1 MLNGKEGR
9 LLRRN
14 NDKDTNMKINILL
27 CDDDKD
33 FLQRI
38 SDTVVSQ
45 PVPPGASICITK
57 SSNPAEITD
66 RQLSQYH
73 IMFLDIDMD
82 ERSGMDIARRVR
94 ELHLDTVIVFVTNY
108 PEFSMEGYEVRAFR
122 YLLKQE
128 LEQKLPNYFRD
139 ALAELPRDDKV
150 LRFSANAESFN
161 IPYKDILYLES
172 NQRVIYLYT
181 VKPMQVPDRFY
192 GKMEDLAAEL
202 EGDGFLRI
210 QKSYLV
216 NMAYIKKFNY
226 DRVDAFSARKME
238 RFRHWIIVTS
248 LAFLEATFLN
258 IASNV
263 LPAYSKILIALVLYY
278 FVHRILYISN
288 RFFGLYI
295 SIIIYA
301 TMCCIDNLWHTL
313 ALLLSETLNGV
324 FLGNA
329 LCQSMLVHGVIIA
342 VCFLQAK
349 ARNGKLSQATN
360 FRWYTIPAVLSLAS
374 VLLIFFFGSCFQ
386 QGQIS
391 IQPLCVCAT
400 FITVMQIA
408 ALLLISWME
417 QNANFRE
424 EAISLQ
430 AKSKAQQESIEALSA
445 AYAQQ
450 RKLTHDFRAHLSTLD
465 GMLMQQNRDI
475 NKIQTYI
482 HSLQSKQNERI
493 LLVNTHHAALDALLN
508 QKALVAKNR
517 KIDIQFSVNDLSPI
531 KIDMVD
537 LTVVISNTLDNAIE
551 ACEKLPETDRQIYVQ
566 ALLEEDELFYAIRN
580 KSLPVN
586 MIANQLPASTKEN
599 PSFHG
604 YGLQNV
610 HTTLEK
616 YHTLYAMDYEN
627 GWFEFATELPNTLI
641 S

>member
-14 NDKDTNMKINILL
+14 NDKDTGMKINILL

-38 SDTVVSQ
+38 SDAVAGQ

-94 ELHLDTVIVFVTNY
+94 ELHLDTVIIFVTNY

-226 DRVDAFSARKME
+226 DRV
-238 RFRHWIIVTS
+238 
-248 LAFLEATFLN
+248 
-258 IASNV
+258 V
-263 LPAYSKILIALVLYY
+263 LFDGKELSVSQKRYSQMKVQY
-278 FVHRILYISN
+278 
-288 RFFGLYI
+288 
-295 SIIIYA
+295 
-301 TMCCIDNLWHTL
+301 
-313 ALLLSETLNGV
+313 LSW
-324 FLGNA
+324 
-329 LCQSMLVHGVIIA
+329 
-342 VCFLQAK
+342 K
-349 ARNGKLSQATN
+349 
-360 FRWYTIPAVLSLAS
+360 
-374 VLLIFFFGSCFQ
+374 
-386 QGQIS
+386 
-391 IQPLCVCAT
+391 
-400 FITVMQIA
+400 
-408 ALLLISWME
+408 
-417 QNANFRE
+417 
-424 EAISLQ
+424 
-430 AKSKAQQESIEALSA
+430 
-445 AYAQQ
+445 
-450 RKLTHDFRAHLSTLD
+450 
-465 GMLMQQNRDI
+465 
-475 NKIQTYI
+475 NK
-482 HSLQSKQNERI
+482 NWG
-493 LLVNTHHAALDALLN
+493 N

-566 ALLEEDELFYAIRN
+566 ALLEEDELFYAVRN

>member
-1 MLNGKEGR
+1 MSDYFLTYLWTWTECFSA
-9 LLRRN
+9 
-14 NDKDTNMKINILL
+14 ILL
-27 CDDDKD
+27 
-33 FLQRI
+33 F
-38 SDTVVSQ
+38 
-45 PVPPGASICITK
+45 
-57 SSNPAEITD
+57 
-66 RQLSQYH
+66 
-73 IMFLDIDMD
+73 
-82 ERSGMDIARRVR
+82 
-94 ELHLDTVIVFVTNY
+94 
-108 PEFSMEGYEVRAFR
+108 
-122 YLLKQE
+122 
-128 LEQKLPNYFRD
+128 
-139 ALAELPRDDKV
+139 
-150 LRFSANAESFN
+150 
-161 IPYKDILYLES
+161 
-172 NQRVIYLYT
+172 
-181 VKPMQVPDRFY
+181 
-192 GKMEDLAAEL
+192 
-202 EGDGFLRI
+202 
-210 QKSYLV
+210 
-216 NMAYIKKFNY
+216 
-226 DRVDAFSARKME
+226 DAFSARK
-238 RFRHWIIVTS
+238 RNRVVHWVVVTAV
-248 LAFLEATFLN
+248 AFLDATLLN
-258 IASNV
+258 FAVTAMPN
-263 LPAYSKILIALVLYY
+263 YSKIVIGLALFFFLHRFLYDG
-278 FVHRILYISN
+278 N
-288 RFFGLYI
+288 RMFSFYI
-295 SIIIYA
+295 SIIFYA
-301 TMCCIDNLWHTL
+301 TICCVDNCWYTM
-313 ALLLSETLNGV
+313 LLLMSEV
-324 FLGNA
+324 RD
-329 LCQSMLVHGVIIA
+329 GVISGGMVWQSLIIHSVIIV

-349 ARNGKLSQATN
+349 ARNGKLSQASN

-374 VLLIFFFGSCFQ
+374 VMLIFFFGSCFQ

-417 QNANFRE
+417 QNATFRE

-475 NKIQTYI
+475 NTIQTYI
-482 HSLQSKQNERI
+482 HSLQSKQTERI

-537 LTVVISNTLDNAIE
+537 LTVIISNTLDNAIE

-566 ALLEEDELFYAIRN
+566 ALLEEDELFYAVRN
-580 KSLPVN
+580 KSLPVH
-586 MIANQLPASTKEN
+586 MIANQLPASTKDN
-599 PSFHG
+599 SSFHG

>member
-1 MLNGKEGR
+1 MSDYFLTYLWTWMEYFSA
-9 LLRRN
+9 
-14 NDKDTNMKINILL
+14 ILL
-27 CDDDKD
+27 
-33 FLQRI
+33 F
-38 SDTVVSQ
+38 
-45 PVPPGASICITK
+45 
-57 SSNPAEITD
+57 
-66 RQLSQYH
+66 
-73 IMFLDIDMD
+73 
-82 ERSGMDIARRVR
+82 
-94 ELHLDTVIVFVTNY
+94 
-108 PEFSMEGYEVRAFR
+108 
-122 YLLKQE
+122 
-128 LEQKLPNYFRD
+128 
-139 ALAELPRDDKV
+139 
-150 LRFSANAESFN
+150 
-161 IPYKDILYLES
+161 
-172 NQRVIYLYT
+172 
-181 VKPMQVPDRFY
+181 
-192 GKMEDLAAEL
+192 
-202 EGDGFLRI
+202 
-210 QKSYLV
+210 
-216 NMAYIKKFNY
+216 
-226 DRVDAFSARKME
+226 DAFSARKME
-238 RFRHWIIVTS
+238 RFRHWTIVTS
-248 LAFLEATFLN
+248 LAFLEATLLN
-258 IASNV
+258 FAAITMPN
-263 LPAYSKILIALVLYY
+263 YSKIVVGLVLL
-278 FVHRILYISN
+278 FSLHRFLYTSNRMFSFYISVI
-288 RFFGLYI
+288 F
-295 SIIIYA
+295 YA
-301 TMCCIDNLWHTL
+301 TICCVDNCWYTM
-313 ALLLSETLNGV
+313 LLLMSEAQDSVTPGEMVWQNL
-324 FLGNA
+324 FMH
-329 LCQSMLVHGVIIA
+329 SVIIA

-374 VLLIFFFGSCFQ
+374 VLLIFFFGNCFQ

-465 GMLMQQNRDI
+465 GMLMQQSRDI
-475 NKIQTYI
+475 NTIQTYI
-482 HSLQSKQNERI
+482 HSLQSKQTERI

-537 LTVVISNTLDNAIE
+537 LTVIISNTLDNAIE

-566 ALLEEDELFYAIRN
+566 ALLEEDELFYAVRN

-586 MIANQLPASTKEN
+586 MITNQLPASTKEN

>member
-1 MLNGKEGR
+1 MSDYFLTYLWTWMEYFSA
-9 LLRRN
+9 
-14 NDKDTNMKINILL
+14 ILL
-27 CDDDKD
+27 
-33 FLQRI
+33 F
-38 SDTVVSQ
+38 
-45 PVPPGASICITK
+45 
-57 SSNPAEITD
+57 
-66 RQLSQYH
+66 
-73 IMFLDIDMD
+73 
-82 ERSGMDIARRVR
+82 
-94 ELHLDTVIVFVTNY
+94 
-108 PEFSMEGYEVRAFR
+108 
-122 YLLKQE
+122 
-128 LEQKLPNYFRD
+128 
-139 ALAELPRDDKV
+139 
-150 LRFSANAESFN
+150 
-161 IPYKDILYLES
+161 
-172 NQRVIYLYT
+172 
-181 VKPMQVPDRFY
+181 
-192 GKMEDLAAEL
+192 
-202 EGDGFLRI
+202 
-210 QKSYLV
+210 
-216 NMAYIKKFNY
+216 
-226 DRVDAFSARKME
+226 DAFSARKME
-238 RFRHWIIVTS
+238 RFRHWTIVTS
-248 LAFLEATFLN
+248 LAFLEATLLN
-258 IASNV
+258 FAAITMPN
-263 LPAYSKILIALVLYY
+263 YSKIVIGLVLL
-278 FVHRILYISN
+278 FSLHRFLYTSNRMFSFYISVI
-288 RFFGLYI
+288 F
-295 SIIIYA
+295 YA
-301 TMCCIDNLWHTL
+301 TICCVDNCWYTM
-313 ALLLSETLNGV
+313 LLLMSEAQDSVTPGEMVWQNL
-324 FLGNA
+324 FMH
-329 LCQSMLVHGVIIA
+329 SVIIA

-374 VLLIFFFGSCFQ
+374 VLLIFFFGNCFQ

-465 GMLMQQNRDI
+465 GMLMQQSRDI
-475 NKIQTYI
+475 NTIQTYI
-482 HSLQSKQNERI
+482 HSLQSKQTERI

-537 LTVVISNTLDNAIE
+537 LTVIISNTLDNAIE

-566 ALLEEDELFYAIRN
+566 ALLEEDELFYAVRN

-586 MIANQLPASTKEN
+586 MITNQLPASTKEN

>member
-1 MLNGKEGR
+1 MEYFSA
-9 LLRRN
+9 
-14 NDKDTNMKINILL
+14 ILL
-27 CDDDKD
+27 
-33 FLQRI
+33 F
-38 SDTVVSQ
+38 
-45 PVPPGASICITK
+45 
-57 SSNPAEITD
+57 
-66 RQLSQYH
+66 
-73 IMFLDIDMD
+73 
-82 ERSGMDIARRVR
+82 
-94 ELHLDTVIVFVTNY
+94 
-108 PEFSMEGYEVRAFR
+108 
-122 YLLKQE
+122 
-128 LEQKLPNYFRD
+128 
-139 ALAELPRDDKV
+139 
-150 LRFSANAESFN
+150 
-161 IPYKDILYLES
+161 
-172 NQRVIYLYT
+172 
-181 VKPMQVPDRFY
+181 
-192 GKMEDLAAEL
+192 
-202 EGDGFLRI
+202 
-210 QKSYLV
+210 
-216 NMAYIKKFNY
+216 
-226 DRVDAFSARKME
+226 DAFSARKME
-238 RFRHWIIVTS
+238 RFRHWTIVTS
-248 LAFLEATFLN
+248 LAFLEATLLN
-258 IASNV
+258 FAAITMPN
-263 LPAYSKILIALVLYY
+263 YSKIVIGLVLL
-278 FVHRILYISN
+278 FSLHRFLYTSNRMFSFYISVI
-288 RFFGLYI
+288 F
-295 SIIIYA
+295 YA
-301 TMCCIDNLWHTL
+301 TICCVDNCWYTM
-313 ALLLSETLNGV
+313 LLLMSEAQDSVTPGEMVWQNL
-324 FLGNA
+324 FMH
-329 LCQSMLVHGVIIA
+329 SVIIA

-374 VLLIFFFGSCFQ
+374 VLLIFFFGNCFQ

-465 GMLMQQNRDI
+465 GMLMQQSRDI
-475 NKIQTYI
+475 NTIQTYI
-482 HSLQSKQNERI
+482 HSLQSKQTERI

-531 KIDMVD
+531 KINMVD
-537 LTVVISNTLDNAIE
+537 LTVIISNTLDNAIE

-566 ALLEEDELFYAIRN
+566 ALLEEDELFYAVRN

-586 MIANQLPASTKEN
+586 MITNQLPASTKEN

>member
-1 MLNGKEGR
+1 MSDYFLTYLWTWMEYFSA
-9 LLRRN
+9 
-14 NDKDTNMKINILL
+14 ILL
-27 CDDDKD
+27 
-33 FLQRI
+33 F
-38 SDTVVSQ
+38 
-45 PVPPGASICITK
+45 
-57 SSNPAEITD
+57 
-66 RQLSQYH
+66 
-73 IMFLDIDMD
+73 
-82 ERSGMDIARRVR
+82 
-94 ELHLDTVIVFVTNY
+94 
-108 PEFSMEGYEVRAFR
+108 
-122 YLLKQE
+122 
-128 LEQKLPNYFRD
+128 
-139 ALAELPRDDKV
+139 
-150 LRFSANAESFN
+150 
-161 IPYKDILYLES
+161 
-172 NQRVIYLYT
+172 
-181 VKPMQVPDRFY
+181 
-192 GKMEDLAAEL
+192 
-202 EGDGFLRI
+202 
-210 QKSYLV
+210 
-216 NMAYIKKFNY
+216 
-226 DRVDAFSARKME
+226 DAFSARKME

-248 LAFLEATFLN
+248 LAFLEATLLN
-258 IASNV
+258 FAAITMPN
-263 LPAYSKILIALVLYY
+263 YSKIVIGLVLL
-278 FVHRILYISN
+278 FSLHRFLYTSNRMFSFYISVI
-288 RFFGLYI
+288 F
-295 SIIIYA
+295 YA
-301 TMCCIDNLWHTL
+301 TICCVDNCWYTM
-313 ALLLSETLNGV
+313 LLLMSEAQDSVTPGEMVWQNL
-324 FLGNA
+324 FMH
-329 LCQSMLVHGVIIA
+329 SVIIA

-374 VLLIFFFGSCFQ
+374 VLLIFFFGNCFQ

-430 AKSKAQQESIEALSA
+430 AKSKAQQESIDALSA

-475 NKIQTYI
+475 NTIQTYI
-482 HSLQSKQNERI
+482 HRLQSKQTERI

-566 ALLEEDELFYAIRN
+566 AMLEEDELFYAVRN

-586 MIANQLPASTKEN
+586 MVANQLPASTKEN

>member
-1 MLNGKEGR
+1 MSDYFLTYLWTWMECFSA
-9 LLRRN
+9 
-14 NDKDTNMKINILL
+14 ILL
-27 CDDDKD
+27 
-33 FLQRI
+33 F
-38 SDTVVSQ
+38 
-45 PVPPGASICITK
+45 
-57 SSNPAEITD
+57 
-66 RQLSQYH
+66 
-73 IMFLDIDMD
+73 
-82 ERSGMDIARRVR
+82 
-94 ELHLDTVIVFVTNY
+94 
-108 PEFSMEGYEVRAFR
+108 
-122 YLLKQE
+122 
-128 LEQKLPNYFRD
+128 
-139 ALAELPRDDKV
+139 
-150 LRFSANAESFN
+150 
-161 IPYKDILYLES
+161 
-172 NQRVIYLYT
+172 
-181 VKPMQVPDRFY
+181 
-192 GKMEDLAAEL
+192 
-202 EGDGFLRI
+202 
-210 QKSYLV
+210 
-216 NMAYIKKFNY
+216 
-226 DRVDAFSARKME
+226 DAFSARK
-238 RFRHWIIVTS
+238 RNRVVHWITVTAV
-248 LAFLEATFLN
+248 AFLNATLLN
-258 IASNV
+258 FAATTMPN
-263 LPAYSKILIALVLYY
+263 YSKIVIVLALFFSLHRLLYT
-278 FVHRILYISN
+278 SN
-288 RFFGLYI
+288 GIFSLYI
-295 SIIIYA
+295 SIIFYA
-301 TMCCIDNLWHTL
+301 TICCMDNCWYT
-313 ALLLSETLNGV
+313 LLLLISEAQGNIV
-324 FLGNA
+324 FGNSFF
-329 LCQSMLVHGVIIA
+329 QSSLLHGVIIA

-360 FRWYTIPAVLSLAS
+360 FKWYTIPAVLSLAS

-475 NKIQTYI
+475 NTIQTYI
-482 HSLQSKQNERI
+482 HRLQSKQTERI

-566 ALLEEDELFYAIRN
+566 ALLEEDELFYAVRN

-586 MIANQLPASTKEN
+586 MVANQLPASTKEN

>member
-1 MLNGKEGR
+1 M
-9 LLRRN
+9 
-14 NDKDTNMKINILL
+14 
-27 CDDDKD
+27 
-33 FLQRI
+33 
-38 SDTVVSQ
+38 
-45 PVPPGASICITK
+45 
-57 SSNPAEITD
+57 
-66 RQLSQYH
+66 
-73 IMFLDIDMD
+73 
-82 ERSGMDIARRVR
+82 
-94 ELHLDTVIVFVTNY
+94 
-108 PEFSMEGYEVRAFR
+108 
-122 YLLKQE
+122 
-128 LEQKLPNYFRD
+128 
-139 ALAELPRDDKV
+139 
-150 LRFSANAESFN
+150 
-161 IPYKDILYLES
+161 
-172 NQRVIYLYT
+172 
-181 VKPMQVPDRFY
+181 
-192 GKMEDLAAEL
+192 
-202 EGDGFLRI
+202 
-210 QKSYLV
+210 
-216 NMAYIKKFNY
+216 
-226 DRVDAFSARKME
+226 
-238 RFRHWIIVTS
+238 
-248 LAFLEATFLN
+248 
-258 IASNV
+258 
-263 LPAYSKILIALVLYY
+263 
-278 FVHRILYISN
+278 
-288 RFFGLYI
+288 
-295 SIIIYA
+295 
-301 TMCCIDNLWHTL
+301 
-313 ALLLSETLNGV
+313 LLLMSEAQDSVTPGEMVWQNL
-324 FLGNA
+324 FMH
-329 LCQSMLVHGVIIA
+329 SIIIA

-360 FRWYTIPAVLSLAS
+360 FRWYTIPAVLSFAS
-374 VLLIFFFGSCFQ
+374 VLLIFFFGNCFQ

-430 AKSKAQQESIEALSA
+430 AKSKAQQESIEALRA

-475 NKIQTYI
+475 NTIQTYI
-482 HSLQSKQNERI
+482 HSLQSKQTERI

-537 LTVVISNTLDNAIE
+537 LTVIISNTLDNAIE

-566 ALLEEDELFYAIRN
+566 ALLEEDELFYAVRN

-586 MIANQLPASTKEN
+586 MITNQLPASTKEN

>member
-1 MLNGKEGR
+1 MSDYFLTYLWTWMEYFSA
-9 LLRRN
+9 
-14 NDKDTNMKINILL
+14 ILL
-27 CDDDKD
+27 
-33 FLQRI
+33 F
-38 SDTVVSQ
+38 
-45 PVPPGASICITK
+45 
-57 SSNPAEITD
+57 
-66 RQLSQYH
+66 
-73 IMFLDIDMD
+73 
-82 ERSGMDIARRVR
+82 
-94 ELHLDTVIVFVTNY
+94 
-108 PEFSMEGYEVRAFR
+108 
-122 YLLKQE
+122 
-128 LEQKLPNYFRD
+128 
-139 ALAELPRDDKV
+139 
-150 LRFSANAESFN
+150 
-161 IPYKDILYLES
+161 
-172 NQRVIYLYT
+172 
-181 VKPMQVPDRFY
+181 
-192 GKMEDLAAEL
+192 
-202 EGDGFLRI
+202 
-210 QKSYLV
+210 
-216 NMAYIKKFNY
+216 
-226 DRVDAFSARKME
+226 DAFSARKME

-248 LAFLEATFLN
+248 LAFLEATLLN
-258 IASNV
+258 FAAITMPN
-263 LPAYSKILIALVLYY
+263 YSKIVIGLVLL
-278 FVHRILYISN
+278 FSLHRFLYTSNRMFSFYISVI
-288 RFFGLYI
+288 F
-295 SIIIYA
+295 YA
-301 TMCCIDNLWHTL
+301 TICCVDNCWYTM
-313 ALLLSETLNGV
+313 LLLMSEAQDSVTPGEMVWQNL
-324 FLGNA
+324 FMH
-329 LCQSMLVHGVIIA
+329 SVIIA

-374 VLLIFFFGSCFQ
+374 VLLIFFFGNCFQ

-430 AKSKAQQESIEALSA
+430 AKSKTQQESIEALSA

-475 NKIQTYI
+475 NTIQTYI
-482 HSLQSKQNERI
+482 HRLQSKQTERI

-566 ALLEEDELFYAIRN
+566 AMLEEDELFYAVRN

-586 MIANQLPASTKEN
+586 MVANQLPASTKEN

>member
-1 MLNGKEGR
+1 MEYFSA
-9 LLRRN
+9 
-14 NDKDTNMKINILL
+14 ILL
-27 CDDDKD
+27 
-33 FLQRI
+33 F
-38 SDTVVSQ
+38 
-45 PVPPGASICITK
+45 
-57 SSNPAEITD
+57 
-66 RQLSQYH
+66 
-73 IMFLDIDMD
+73 
-82 ERSGMDIARRVR
+82 
-94 ELHLDTVIVFVTNY
+94 
-108 PEFSMEGYEVRAFR
+108 
-122 YLLKQE
+122 
-128 LEQKLPNYFRD
+128 
-139 ALAELPRDDKV
+139 
-150 LRFSANAESFN
+150 
-161 IPYKDILYLES
+161 
-172 NQRVIYLYT
+172 
-181 VKPMQVPDRFY
+181 
-192 GKMEDLAAEL
+192 
-202 EGDGFLRI
+202 
-210 QKSYLV
+210 
-216 NMAYIKKFNY
+216 
-226 DRVDAFSARKME
+226 DAFSARKME

-248 LAFLEATFLN
+248 LAFLEATLLN
-258 IASNV
+258 FAAITMPN
-263 LPAYSKILIALVLYY
+263 YSKIVIGLVLL
-278 FVHRILYISN
+278 FSLHRFLYTSNRMFSFYISVI
-288 RFFGLYI
+288 F
-295 SIIIYA
+295 YA
-301 TMCCIDNLWHTL
+301 TICCVDNCWYTM
-313 ALLLSETLNGV
+313 LLLMSEAQDSVTPGEMVWQNL
-324 FLGNA
+324 FMH
-329 LCQSMLVHGVIIA
+329 SVIIA

-374 VLLIFFFGSCFQ
+374 VLLIFFFGNCFQ

-475 NKIQTYI
+475 NTIQTYI
-482 HSLQSKQNERI
+482 HRLQSKQTERI

-566 ALLEEDELFYAIRN
+566 ALLKEDELFYAVRN

-586 MIANQLPASTKEN
+586 MVANQLPASTKEN

>member
-1 MLNGKEGR
+1 MEFFSA
-9 LLRRN
+9 
-14 NDKDTNMKINILL
+14 ILL
-27 CDDDKD
+27 
-33 FLQRI
+33 F
-38 SDTVVSQ
+38 
-45 PVPPGASICITK
+45 
-57 SSNPAEITD
+57 
-66 RQLSQYH
+66 
-73 IMFLDIDMD
+73 
-82 ERSGMDIARRVR
+82 
-94 ELHLDTVIVFVTNY
+94 
-108 PEFSMEGYEVRAFR
+108 
-122 YLLKQE
+122 
-128 LEQKLPNYFRD
+128 
-139 ALAELPRDDKV
+139 
-150 LRFSANAESFN
+150 
-161 IPYKDILYLES
+161 
-172 NQRVIYLYT
+172 
-181 VKPMQVPDRFY
+181 
-192 GKMEDLAAEL
+192 
-202 EGDGFLRI
+202 
-210 QKSYLV
+210 
-216 NMAYIKKFNY
+216 
-226 DRVDAFSARKME
+226 DAFSARKME
-238 RFRHWIIVTS
+238 RFRHWTIVTS
-248 LAFLEATFLN
+248 LAFLEATLLN
-258 IASNV
+258 FAAITMPN
-263 LPAYSKILIALVLYY
+263 YSKIVIGLVLL
-278 FVHRILYISN
+278 FSLHRFLYTSNRMFSFYISVI
-288 RFFGLYI
+288 F
-295 SIIIYA
+295 YA
-301 TMCCIDNLWHTL
+301 TICCVDNCWYTM
-313 ALLLSETLNGV
+313 LLLMSEAQDSVTPGEMVWQNL
-324 FLGNA
+324 FMH
-329 LCQSMLVHGVIIA
+329 SVIIA

-374 VLLIFFFGSCFQ
+374 VLLIFFFGNCFQ

-391 IQPLCVCAT
+391 IQPLCACAT

-465 GMLMQQNRDI
+465 GMLMQQSRDI
-475 NKIQTYI
+475 NTIQTYI
-482 HSLQSKQNERI
+482 HSLQSKQTERI

-508 QKALVAKNR
+508 QRALVAKNR

-537 LTVVISNTLDNAIE
+537 LTVIISNTLDNAIE

-566 ALLEEDELFYAIRN
+566 ALLEEDELFYAVRN

-586 MIANQLPASTKEN
+586 MITNQLPASTKEN

>member
-1 MLNGKEGR
+1 MSDYFLTYLWTWMEYFSA
-9 LLRRN
+9 
-14 NDKDTNMKINILL
+14 ILL
-27 CDDDKD
+27 
-33 FLQRI
+33 F
-38 SDTVVSQ
+38 
-45 PVPPGASICITK
+45 
-57 SSNPAEITD
+57 
-66 RQLSQYH
+66 
-73 IMFLDIDMD
+73 
-82 ERSGMDIARRVR
+82 
-94 ELHLDTVIVFVTNY
+94 
-108 PEFSMEGYEVRAFR
+108 
-122 YLLKQE
+122 
-128 LEQKLPNYFRD
+128 
-139 ALAELPRDDKV
+139 
-150 LRFSANAESFN
+150 
-161 IPYKDILYLES
+161 
-172 NQRVIYLYT
+172 
-181 VKPMQVPDRFY
+181 
-192 GKMEDLAAEL
+192 
-202 EGDGFLRI
+202 
-210 QKSYLV
+210 
-216 NMAYIKKFNY
+216 
-226 DRVDAFSARKME
+226 DAFSARKME

-248 LAFLEATFLN
+248 LAFLEATLLN
-258 IASNV
+258 FAAITMPN
-263 LPAYSKILIALVLYY
+263 YSKIVIGLVLL
-278 FVHRILYISN
+278 FSLHRFLYTSNRMFSFYISVI
-288 RFFGLYI
+288 F
-295 SIIIYA
+295 YA
-301 TMCCIDNLWHTL
+301 TICCVDNCWYTM
-313 ALLLSETLNGV
+313 LLLMSEAQDSVTPGEMVWQNL
-324 FLGNA
+324 FMH
-329 LCQSMLVHGVIIA
+329 SVIIA

-374 VLLIFFFGSCFQ
+374 VLLIFFFGNCFQ

-430 AKSKAQQESIEALSA
+430 AKSKVQQESIEALSA

-475 NKIQTYI
+475 NTIQTYI
-482 HSLQSKQNERI
+482 HSLQSKQTERI

-566 ALLEEDELFYAIRN
+566 ALLEEDELFYAVRN

-586 MIANQLPASTKEN
+586 MVANQLPASTKEN

-616 YHTLYAMDYEN
+616 CHTLYAMDYEN

>member
-1 MLNGKEGR
+1 MSDYFLTYLWTWMEYFSA
-9 LLRRN
+9 
-14 NDKDTNMKINILL
+14 ILL
-27 CDDDKD
+27 
-33 FLQRI
+33 F
-38 SDTVVSQ
+38 
-45 PVPPGASICITK
+45 
-57 SSNPAEITD
+57 
-66 RQLSQYH
+66 
-73 IMFLDIDMD
+73 
-82 ERSGMDIARRVR
+82 
-94 ELHLDTVIVFVTNY
+94 
-108 PEFSMEGYEVRAFR
+108 
-122 YLLKQE
+122 
-128 LEQKLPNYFRD
+128 
-139 ALAELPRDDKV
+139 
-150 LRFSANAESFN
+150 
-161 IPYKDILYLES
+161 
-172 NQRVIYLYT
+172 
-181 VKPMQVPDRFY
+181 
-192 GKMEDLAAEL
+192 
-202 EGDGFLRI
+202 
-210 QKSYLV
+210 
-216 NMAYIKKFNY
+216 
-226 DRVDAFSARKME
+226 DAFSARKME
-238 RFRHWIIVTS
+238 RFRHWTIVTS
-248 LAFLEATFLN
+248 LAFLEATLLN
-258 IASNV
+258 FAAITMPN
-263 LPAYSKILIALVLYY
+263 YSKIVVGLVLL
-278 FVHRILYISN
+278 FSLHRFLYTSNRMFSFYISVI
-288 RFFGLYI
+288 F
-295 SIIIYA
+295 YA
-301 TMCCIDNLWHTL
+301 TICCVDNCWYTM
-313 ALLLSETLNGV
+313 LLLMSEAQDSVTPGEMVWQNL
-324 FLGNA
+324 FMH
-329 LCQSMLVHGVIIA
+329 SVIIA

-475 NKIQTYI
+475 NTIQTYI
-482 HSLQSKQNERI
+482 HSLQSKQTERI

-537 LTVVISNTLDNAIE
+537 LTVIISNTLDNAIE

-566 ALLEEDELFYAIRN
+566 ALLEEDELFYAVRN

-586 MIANQLPASTKEN
+586 MITNQLPASTKEN

>member
-1 MLNGKEGR
+1 MSDYFLTYLWTWMEYFSA
-9 LLRRN
+9 
-14 NDKDTNMKINILL
+14 ILL
-27 CDDDKD
+27 
-33 FLQRI
+33 F
-38 SDTVVSQ
+38 
-45 PVPPGASICITK
+45 
-57 SSNPAEITD
+57 
-66 RQLSQYH
+66 
-73 IMFLDIDMD
+73 
-82 ERSGMDIARRVR
+82 
-94 ELHLDTVIVFVTNY
+94 
-108 PEFSMEGYEVRAFR
+108 
-122 YLLKQE
+122 
-128 LEQKLPNYFRD
+128 
-139 ALAELPRDDKV
+139 
-150 LRFSANAESFN
+150 
-161 IPYKDILYLES
+161 
-172 NQRVIYLYT
+172 
-181 VKPMQVPDRFY
+181 
-192 GKMEDLAAEL
+192 
-202 EGDGFLRI
+202 
-210 QKSYLV
+210 
-216 NMAYIKKFNY
+216 
-226 DRVDAFSARKME
+226 DAFSARKME

-248 LAFLEATFLN
+248 LAFLEATLLN
-258 IASNV
+258 FAAITMPN
-263 LPAYSKILIALVLYY
+263 YSKIVIGLVLL
-278 FVHRILYISN
+278 FSLHRFLYTSNRMFSFYISVI
-288 RFFGLYI
+288 F
-295 SIIIYA
+295 YA
-301 TMCCIDNLWHTL
+301 TICCVDNCWYTM
-313 ALLLSETLNGV
+313 LLLMSEAQDSVTPGEMVWQNL
-324 FLGNA
+324 FMH
-329 LCQSMLVHGVIIA
+329 SVIIA

-374 VLLIFFFGSCFQ
+374 VLLIFFFGNCFQ

-475 NKIQTYI
+475 NTIQTYI
-482 HSLQSKQNERI
+482 HRLQSKQTERI

-566 ALLEEDELFYAIRN
+566 ALLEEDELFYAVRN

-586 MIANQLPASTKEN
+586 MVANQLPASTKEN

-627 GWFEFATELPNTLI
+627 GRFEFATELPNTLI

>member
-1 MLNGKEGR
+1 MECFSA
-9 LLRRN
+9 
-14 NDKDTNMKINILL
+14 ILL
-27 CDDDKD
+27 
-33 FLQRI
+33 F
-38 SDTVVSQ
+38 
-45 PVPPGASICITK
+45 
-57 SSNPAEITD
+57 
-66 RQLSQYH
+66 
-73 IMFLDIDMD
+73 
-82 ERSGMDIARRVR
+82 
-94 ELHLDTVIVFVTNY
+94 
-108 PEFSMEGYEVRAFR
+108 
-122 YLLKQE
+122 
-128 LEQKLPNYFRD
+128 
-139 ALAELPRDDKV
+139 
-150 LRFSANAESFN
+150 
-161 IPYKDILYLES
+161 
-172 NQRVIYLYT
+172 
-181 VKPMQVPDRFY
+181 
-192 GKMEDLAAEL
+192 
-202 EGDGFLRI
+202 
-210 QKSYLV
+210 
-216 NMAYIKKFNY
+216 
-226 DRVDAFSARKME
+226 DAFSARKME
-238 RFRHWIIVTS
+238 RFRHWTIVTS
-248 LAFLEATFLN
+248 LAFLEATLLN
-258 IASNV
+258 FAAITMPN
-263 LPAYSKILIALVLYY
+263 YSKIVIGLVLL
-278 FVHRILYISN
+278 FSLHRFLYTSNRMFSFYISV
-288 RFFGLYI
+288 I
-295 SIIIYA
+295 SYA
-301 TMCCIDNLWHTL
+301 TICCVDNCWSTM
-313 ALLLSETLNGV
+313 LLLMSEAQDSVTPGEMVWQNL
-324 FLGNA
+324 FMH
-329 LCQSMLVHGVIIA
+329 SVIIA

-360 FRWYTIPAVLSLAS
+360 FRWYTIPAVLSFAS

-475 NKIQTYI
+475 NTIQTYI
-482 HSLQSKQNERI
+482 HSLQSKQTERI

-537 LTVVISNTLDNAIE
+537 LTVIISNTLDNAIE

-566 ALLEEDELFYAIRN
+566 ALLEEDELFYAVRN

-586 MIANQLPASTKEN
+586 MITNQLPASTKEN

>member
-1 MLNGKEGR
+1 MSDYFLTYLWTWMECFSA
-9 LLRRN
+9 
-14 NDKDTNMKINILL
+14 ILL
-27 CDDDKD
+27 
-33 FLQRI
+33 F
-38 SDTVVSQ
+38 
-45 PVPPGASICITK
+45 
-57 SSNPAEITD
+57 
-66 RQLSQYH
+66 
-73 IMFLDIDMD
+73 
-82 ERSGMDIARRVR
+82 
-94 ELHLDTVIVFVTNY
+94 
-108 PEFSMEGYEVRAFR
+108 
-122 YLLKQE
+122 
-128 LEQKLPNYFRD
+128 
-139 ALAELPRDDKV
+139 
-150 LRFSANAESFN
+150 
-161 IPYKDILYLES
+161 
-172 NQRVIYLYT
+172 
-181 VKPMQVPDRFY
+181 
-192 GKMEDLAAEL
+192 
-202 EGDGFLRI
+202 
-210 QKSYLV
+210 
-216 NMAYIKKFNY
+216 
-226 DRVDAFSARKME
+226 DAFSARKMK

-258 IASNV
+258 IASKA
-263 LPAYSKILIALVLYY
+263 LPDYSKILIALVLYY

-329 LCQSMLVHGVIIA
+329 LCQSMLVHGIIIV

-475 NKIQTYI
+475 NTIQTYI

-566 ALLEEDELFYAIRN
+566 ALLEEDELFYAVRN

-586 MIANQLPASTKEN
+586 MIANQLPVSTKEN

>member
-1 MLNGKEGR
+1 MSDYFLTYLWTWMEYFSA
-9 LLRRN
+9 
-14 NDKDTNMKINILL
+14 ILL
-27 CDDDKD
+27 
-33 FLQRI
+33 F
-38 SDTVVSQ
+38 
-45 PVPPGASICITK
+45 
-57 SSNPAEITD
+57 
-66 RQLSQYH
+66 
-73 IMFLDIDMD
+73 
-82 ERSGMDIARRVR
+82 
-94 ELHLDTVIVFVTNY
+94 
-108 PEFSMEGYEVRAFR
+108 
-122 YLLKQE
+122 
-128 LEQKLPNYFRD
+128 
-139 ALAELPRDDKV
+139 
-150 LRFSANAESFN
+150 
-161 IPYKDILYLES
+161 
-172 NQRVIYLYT
+172 
-181 VKPMQVPDRFY
+181 
-192 GKMEDLAAEL
+192 
-202 EGDGFLRI
+202 
-210 QKSYLV
+210 
-216 NMAYIKKFNY
+216 
-226 DRVDAFSARKME
+226 DAFSARKME

-248 LAFLEATFLN
+248 LAFLEATLLN
-258 IASNV
+258 FAAITMPN
-263 LPAYSKILIALVLYY
+263 YSKIVIGLVLL
-278 FVHRILYISN
+278 FSLHRFLYTSKRMIGFYISVI
-288 RFFGLYI
+288 F
-295 SIIIYA
+295 YA
-301 TMCCIDNLWHTL
+301 TICCVDNCWYTM
-313 ALLLSETLNGV
+313 LLLMSEAQDSVTPGEMVWQNL
-324 FLGNA
+324 FMH
-329 LCQSMLVHGVIIA
+329 SVIIA

-374 VLLIFFFGSCFQ
+374 VLLIFFFGNCFQ

-475 NKIQTYI
+475 NTIQTYI
-482 HSLQSKQNERI
+482 HRLQSKQTERI

-566 ALLEEDELFYAIRN
+566 AMLEEDELFYAVRN

-586 MIANQLPASTKEN
+586 MVANQLPASTKEN

>member
-1 MLNGKEGR
+1 ML
-9 LLRRN
+9 
-14 NDKDTNMKINILL
+14 
-27 CDDDKD
+27 
-33 FLQRI
+33 F
-38 SDTVVSQ
+38 
-45 PVPPGASICITK
+45 
-57 SSNPAEITD
+57 
-66 RQLSQYH
+66 
-73 IMFLDIDMD
+73 
-82 ERSGMDIARRVR
+82 
-94 ELHLDTVIVFVTNY
+94 
-108 PEFSMEGYEVRAFR
+108 
-122 YLLKQE
+122 
-128 LEQKLPNYFRD
+128 
-139 ALAELPRDDKV
+139 
-150 LRFSANAESFN
+150 
-161 IPYKDILYLES
+161 
-172 NQRVIYLYT
+172 
-181 VKPMQVPDRFY
+181 
-192 GKMEDLAAEL
+192 
-202 EGDGFLRI
+202 
-210 QKSYLV
+210 
-216 NMAYIKKFNY
+216 
-226 DRVDAFSARKME
+226 DAFSARKME

-248 LAFLEATFLN
+248 LAFLEATLLN
-258 IASNV
+258 FAAITMPN
-263 LPAYSKILIALVLYY
+263 YSKIVIGLVLL
-278 FVHRILYISN
+278 FSLHRFLYTSNRMFSFYISVI
-288 RFFGLYI
+288 F
-295 SIIIYA
+295 YA
-301 TMCCIDNLWHTL
+301 TICCVDNCWYTM
-313 ALLLSETLNGV
+313 LLLMSEAQDSVTPGEMVWQNL
-324 FLGNA
+324 FMH
-329 LCQSMLVHGVIIA
+329 SVIIA

-374 VLLIFFFGSCFQ
+374 VLLIFFFGNCFQ

-424 EAISLQ
+424 EATSLQ

-475 NKIQTYI
+475 NTIQTYI
-482 HSLQSKQNERI
+482 HRLQSKQTERI

-566 ALLEEDELFYAIRN
+566 ALLEEDELFYAVRN

-586 MIANQLPASTKEN
+586 MVANQLPASTKEN

>member
-1 MLNGKEGR
+1 MSDY
-9 LLRRN
+9 LL
-14 NDKDTNMKINILL
+14 TYLWTWLECFSAILL
-27 CDDDKD
+27 
-33 FLQRI
+33 F
-38 SDTVVSQ
+38 
-45 PVPPGASICITK
+45 
-57 SSNPAEITD
+57 
-66 RQLSQYH
+66 
-73 IMFLDIDMD
+73 
-82 ERSGMDIARRVR
+82 
-94 ELHLDTVIVFVTNY
+94 
-108 PEFSMEGYEVRAFR
+108 
-122 YLLKQE
+122 
-128 LEQKLPNYFRD
+128 
-139 ALAELPRDDKV
+139 
-150 LRFSANAESFN
+150 
-161 IPYKDILYLES
+161 
-172 NQRVIYLYT
+172 
-181 VKPMQVPDRFY
+181 
-192 GKMEDLAAEL
+192 
-202 EGDGFLRI
+202 
-210 QKSYLV
+210 
-216 NMAYIKKFNY
+216 
-226 DRVDAFSARKME
+226 DAFSARKME
-238 RFRHWIIVTS
+238 CFRHWTIVTV
-248 LAFLEATFLN
+248 LAFGEATLLN
-258 IASNV
+258 ITSKT
-263 LPAYSKILIALVLYY
+263 LPDYSKIIIVLVLYY

-288 RFFGLYI
+288 RIFGLYI

-301 TMCCIDNLWHTL
+301 TMCCVDNLWHTL
-313 ALLLSETLNGV
+313 DLLLSETLNGV

-329 LCQSMLVHGVIIA
+329 LCQSMLVHGAIIA

-349 ARNGKLSQATN
+349 ARNGKLSQASN
-360 FRWYTIPAVLSLAS
+360 FRWYTIPAVLSLMS
-374 VLLIFFFGSCFQ
+374 VLLIFFFGSCFH

-450 RKLTHDFRAHLSTLD
+450 RKLTHDFRAHLSMLD

-475 NKIQTYI
+475 NTIQTYI

-566 ALLEEDELFYAIRN
+566 ALLEEDELFYAVRN

-586 MIANQLPASTKEN
+586 MAANQLPASTKDD

>member
-1 MLNGKEGR
+1 MSDYFLTYLWTWMEYFSA
-9 LLRRN
+9 
-14 NDKDTNMKINILL
+14 ILL
-27 CDDDKD
+27 
-33 FLQRI
+33 F
-38 SDTVVSQ
+38 
-45 PVPPGASICITK
+45 
-57 SSNPAEITD
+57 
-66 RQLSQYH
+66 
-73 IMFLDIDMD
+73 
-82 ERSGMDIARRVR
+82 
-94 ELHLDTVIVFVTNY
+94 
-108 PEFSMEGYEVRAFR
+108 
-122 YLLKQE
+122 
-128 LEQKLPNYFRD
+128 
-139 ALAELPRDDKV
+139 
-150 LRFSANAESFN
+150 
-161 IPYKDILYLES
+161 
-172 NQRVIYLYT
+172 
-181 VKPMQVPDRFY
+181 
-192 GKMEDLAAEL
+192 
-202 EGDGFLRI
+202 
-210 QKSYLV
+210 
-216 NMAYIKKFNY
+216 
-226 DRVDAFSARKME
+226 DAFSARKME

-248 LAFLEATFLN
+248 LAFLEATLLN
-258 IASNV
+258 FAAITMPN
-263 LPAYSKILIALVLYY
+263 YSKIVIGLVLL
-278 FVHRILYISN
+278 FSLHRFLYTSNRMFSFYISVI
-288 RFFGLYI
+288 F
-295 SIIIYA
+295 YA
-301 TMCCIDNLWHTL
+301 TICCVDNCWYTM
-313 ALLLSETLNGV
+313 LLLMSEAQDSVTPGEMVWQNL
-324 FLGNA
+324 FMH
-329 LCQSMLVHGVIIA
+329 SVIIA

-374 VLLIFFFGSCFQ
+374 VLLIFFFGNCFQ

-475 NKIQTYI
+475 NTIQTYI
-482 HSLQSKQNERI
+482 HRLQSKQTERI

-566 ALLEEDELFYAIRN
+566 AMLEEDELFYAVRN

-586 MIANQLPASTKEN
+586 MVANQLPASTKEN

>member
-1 MLNGKEGR
+1 MEYFSA
-9 LLRRN
+9 
-14 NDKDTNMKINILL
+14 ILL
-27 CDDDKD
+27 
-33 FLQRI
+33 F
-38 SDTVVSQ
+38 
-45 PVPPGASICITK
+45 
-57 SSNPAEITD
+57 
-66 RQLSQYH
+66 
-73 IMFLDIDMD
+73 
-82 ERSGMDIARRVR
+82 
-94 ELHLDTVIVFVTNY
+94 
-108 PEFSMEGYEVRAFR
+108 
-122 YLLKQE
+122 
-128 LEQKLPNYFRD
+128 
-139 ALAELPRDDKV
+139 
-150 LRFSANAESFN
+150 
-161 IPYKDILYLES
+161 
-172 NQRVIYLYT
+172 
-181 VKPMQVPDRFY
+181 
-192 GKMEDLAAEL
+192 
-202 EGDGFLRI
+202 
-210 QKSYLV
+210 
-216 NMAYIKKFNY
+216 
-226 DRVDAFSARKME
+226 DAFSARKME

-248 LAFLEATFLN
+248 LAFLEATLLN
-258 IASNV
+258 FAAITMPN
-263 LPAYSKILIALVLYY
+263 YSKIVIGLVLL
-278 FVHRILYISN
+278 FSLHRFLYTSNRMFSFYISVI
-288 RFFGLYI
+288 F
-295 SIIIYA
+295 YA
-301 TMCCIDNLWHTL
+301 TICCVDNCWYTM
-313 ALLLSETLNGV
+313 LLLMSEAQDSVTPGEMVWQNL
-324 FLGNA
+324 FMH
-329 LCQSMLVHGVIIA
+329 SVIIA

-360 FRWYTIPAVLSLAS
+360 FRWYTIPEVLSLAS
-374 VLLIFFFGSCFQ
+374 VLLIFFFGNCFQ

-430 AKSKAQQESIEALSA
+430 AKSKAQQKSIEALSA

-475 NKIQTYI
+475 NTIQTY

-566 ALLEEDELFYAIRN
+566 ALLEEDELFYAVRN

>member
-1 MLNGKEGR
+1 MEYFSA
-9 LLRRN
+9 
-14 NDKDTNMKINILL
+14 ILL
-27 CDDDKD
+27 
-33 FLQRI
+33 F
-38 SDTVVSQ
+38 
-45 PVPPGASICITK
+45 
-57 SSNPAEITD
+57 
-66 RQLSQYH
+66 
-73 IMFLDIDMD
+73 
-82 ERSGMDIARRVR
+82 
-94 ELHLDTVIVFVTNY
+94 
-108 PEFSMEGYEVRAFR
+108 
-122 YLLKQE
+122 
-128 LEQKLPNYFRD
+128 
-139 ALAELPRDDKV
+139 
-150 LRFSANAESFN
+150 
-161 IPYKDILYLES
+161 
-172 NQRVIYLYT
+172 
-181 VKPMQVPDRFY
+181 
-192 GKMEDLAAEL
+192 
-202 EGDGFLRI
+202 
-210 QKSYLV
+210 
-216 NMAYIKKFNY
+216 
-226 DRVDAFSARKME
+226 DAFSARKME

-248 LAFLEATFLN
+248 LAFLEATLLN
-258 IASNV
+258 FAAITMPN
-263 LPAYSKILIALVLYY
+263 YSKIVIGLVLL
-278 FVHRILYISN
+278 FSLHRFLYTCNRMFSFYISVI
-288 RFFGLYI
+288 F
-295 SIIIYA
+295 YA
-301 TMCCIDNLWHTL
+301 TICCVDNCWYTM
-313 ALLLSETLNGV
+313 LLLMSEAQDSVTPGEMVWQNL
-324 FLGNA
+324 FMH
-329 LCQSMLVHGVIIA
+329 SVIIA

-374 VLLIFFFGSCFQ
+374 VLLIFFFGNCFQ

-475 NKIQTYI
+475 NTIQTYI
-482 HSLQSKQNERI
+482 HRLQSKQTERI

-566 ALLEEDELFYAIRN
+566 ALLEEDELFYAVRN

-586 MIANQLPASTKEN
+586 MVANQLPASTKEN

>member
-1 MLNGKEGR
+1 MEYFSA
-9 LLRRN
+9 
-14 NDKDTNMKINILL
+14 ILL
-27 CDDDKD
+27 
-33 FLQRI
+33 F
-38 SDTVVSQ
+38 
-45 PVPPGASICITK
+45 
-57 SSNPAEITD
+57 
-66 RQLSQYH
+66 
-73 IMFLDIDMD
+73 
-82 ERSGMDIARRVR
+82 
-94 ELHLDTVIVFVTNY
+94 
-108 PEFSMEGYEVRAFR
+108 
-122 YLLKQE
+122 
-128 LEQKLPNYFRD
+128 
-139 ALAELPRDDKV
+139 
-150 LRFSANAESFN
+150 
-161 IPYKDILYLES
+161 
-172 NQRVIYLYT
+172 
-181 VKPMQVPDRFY
+181 
-192 GKMEDLAAEL
+192 
-202 EGDGFLRI
+202 
-210 QKSYLV
+210 
-216 NMAYIKKFNY
+216 
-226 DRVDAFSARKME
+226 DAFSARKME
-238 RFRHWIIVTS
+238 RFRHWTIVTS
-248 LAFLEATFLN
+248 LAFLEATLLN
-258 IASNV
+258 FAAITMPN
-263 LPAYSKILIALVLYY
+263 YSKIVIGLVLL
-278 FVHRILYISN
+278 FSLHRFLYTSNRMFSFYISVI
-288 RFFGLYI
+288 F
-295 SIIIYA
+295 YA
-301 TMCCIDNLWHTL
+301 TICCVDNCWYTM
-313 ALLLSETLNGV
+313 LLLMSEAQDSVTPGEMVWQNL
-324 FLGNA
+324 FMH
-329 LCQSMLVHGVIIA
+329 SVIIA

-360 FRWYTIPAVLSLAS
+360 FRWYTIPAVLSFAS
-374 VLLIFFFGSCFQ
+374 VLLIFFFGNCFQ

-475 NKIQTYI
+475 NTIQTYI
-482 HSLQSKQNERI
+482 HSLQSKQTERI

-537 LTVVISNTLDNAIE
+537 LTVIISNTLDNAIE

-566 ALLEEDELFYAIRN
+566 ALLEEDELFYAVRN

-586 MIANQLPASTKEN
+586 MITNQLPASTKEN

>member
-1 MLNGKEGR
+1 MSDYFLTYLWTWMEYFSA
-9 LLRRN
+9 
-14 NDKDTNMKINILL
+14 ILL
-27 CDDDKD
+27 
-33 FLQRI
+33 F
-38 SDTVVSQ
+38 
-45 PVPPGASICITK
+45 
-57 SSNPAEITD
+57 
-66 RQLSQYH
+66 
-73 IMFLDIDMD
+73 
-82 ERSGMDIARRVR
+82 
-94 ELHLDTVIVFVTNY
+94 
-108 PEFSMEGYEVRAFR
+108 
-122 YLLKQE
+122 
-128 LEQKLPNYFRD
+128 
-139 ALAELPRDDKV
+139 
-150 LRFSANAESFN
+150 
-161 IPYKDILYLES
+161 
-172 NQRVIYLYT
+172 
-181 VKPMQVPDRFY
+181 
-192 GKMEDLAAEL
+192 
-202 EGDGFLRI
+202 
-210 QKSYLV
+210 
-216 NMAYIKKFNY
+216 
-226 DRVDAFSARKME
+226 DAFSARKME

-248 LAFLEATFLN
+248 LAFLEATLLN
-258 IASNV
+258 FAAITMPN
-263 LPAYSKILIALVLYY
+263 YSKIVIGLVLL
-278 FVHRILYISN
+278 FSLHRFLYTSNRMFSFYISVI
-288 RFFGLYI
+288 F
-295 SIIIYA
+295 YA
-301 TMCCIDNLWHTL
+301 TICCVDNCWYTM
-313 ALLLSETLNGV
+313 LLLMSEAQDSVTPGEMVWQNL
-324 FLGNA
+324 FMH
-329 LCQSMLVHGVIIA
+329 SVIIA

-374 VLLIFFFGSCFQ
+374 VLLIFFFGNCFQ

-475 NKIQTYI
+475 NTIQTYI
-482 HSLQSKQNERI
+482 HRLQSKQTERI

-566 ALLEEDELFYAIRN
+566 ALLEEDELFYAVRN

-586 MIANQLPASTKEN
+586 MVANQLPASTKEN

-604 YGLQNV
+604 YGLQDV

>member
-1 MLNGKEGR
+1 MEYFSA
-9 LLRRN
+9 
-14 NDKDTNMKINILL
+14 ILL
-27 CDDDKD
+27 
-33 FLQRI
+33 F
-38 SDTVVSQ
+38 
-45 PVPPGASICITK
+45 
-57 SSNPAEITD
+57 
-66 RQLSQYH
+66 
-73 IMFLDIDMD
+73 
-82 ERSGMDIARRVR
+82 
-94 ELHLDTVIVFVTNY
+94 
-108 PEFSMEGYEVRAFR
+108 
-122 YLLKQE
+122 
-128 LEQKLPNYFRD
+128 
-139 ALAELPRDDKV
+139 
-150 LRFSANAESFN
+150 
-161 IPYKDILYLES
+161 
-172 NQRVIYLYT
+172 
-181 VKPMQVPDRFY
+181 
-192 GKMEDLAAEL
+192 
-202 EGDGFLRI
+202 
-210 QKSYLV
+210 
-216 NMAYIKKFNY
+216 
-226 DRVDAFSARKME
+226 DAFSARKME
-238 RFRHWIIVTS
+238 RFRHWTIVTS
-248 LAFLEATFLN
+248 LAFLEATLLN
-258 IASNV
+258 FAAITMPN
-263 LPAYSKILIALVLYY
+263 YSKIVIGLVLL
-278 FVHRILYISN
+278 FSLHRFLYTSNRMFSFYISVI
-288 RFFGLYI
+288 F
-295 SIIIYA
+295 YA
-301 TMCCIDNLWHTL
+301 TICCVDNCWYTM
-313 ALLLSETLNGV
+313 LLLMSEAQDSVTPGEMVWQNL
-324 FLGNA
+324 FMH
-329 LCQSMLVHGVIIA
+329 SVIIA

-374 VLLIFFFGSCFQ
+374 VLLIFFFGNCFQ

-475 NKIQTYI
+475 NTIQTYI
-482 HSLQSKQNERI
+482 HSLQSKQTERI

-537 LTVVISNTLDNAIE
+537 LTVIISNTLDNAIE

-566 ALLEEDELFYAIRN
+566 ALLEEDELFYAVRN

-586 MIANQLPASTKEN
+586 MITNQLPASTKEN

>member
-1 MLNGKEGR
+1 MECFSA
-9 LLRRN
+9 
-14 NDKDTNMKINILL
+14 ILL
-27 CDDDKD
+27 
-33 FLQRI
+33 F
-38 SDTVVSQ
+38 
-45 PVPPGASICITK
+45 
-57 SSNPAEITD
+57 
-66 RQLSQYH
+66 
-73 IMFLDIDMD
+73 
-82 ERSGMDIARRVR
+82 
-94 ELHLDTVIVFVTNY
+94 
-108 PEFSMEGYEVRAFR
+108 
-122 YLLKQE
+122 
-128 LEQKLPNYFRD
+128 
-139 ALAELPRDDKV
+139 
-150 LRFSANAESFN
+150 
-161 IPYKDILYLES
+161 
-172 NQRVIYLYT
+172 
-181 VKPMQVPDRFY
+181 
-192 GKMEDLAAEL
+192 
-202 EGDGFLRI
+202 
-210 QKSYLV
+210 
-216 NMAYIKKFNY
+216 
-226 DRVDAFSARKME
+226 DAFSARKME
-238 RFRHWIIVTS
+238 RFRHWTIVTS
-248 LAFLEATFLN
+248 LAFLEATLLN
-258 IASNV
+258 FAAITMPN
-263 LPAYSKILIALVLYY
+263 YSKIVIGLVLL
-278 FVHRILYISN
+278 FSLHRFLYTSNRMFSFYISVI
-288 RFFGLYI
+288 F
-295 SIIIYA
+295 YA
-301 TMCCIDNLWHTL
+301 TICCVDNCWYTM
-313 ALLLSETLNGV
+313 LLLMSEAQDSVTPGEMVWQNL
-324 FLGNA
+324 FMH
-329 LCQSMLVHGVIIA
+329 SVIIA

-360 FRWYTIPAVLSLAS
+360 FRWYTIPAVLSFAS
-374 VLLIFFFGSCFQ
+374 VLLIFFFGNCFQ

-475 NKIQTYI
+475 NTIQTYI
-482 HSLQSKQNERI
+482 HSLQSKQTERI

-537 LTVVISNTLDNAIE
+537 LTVIISNTLDNAIE

-566 ALLEEDELFYAIRN
+566 ALLEEDELFYAVRN

-586 MIANQLPASTKEN
+586 MITNQLPASTKEN